1 LLLQRPNSAGRDAA
15 TIASIHTGDENS
27 GSCLSVFETVE
38 IFSKRIVPSRS
49 IFEMTLE
56 KAVREPVSTPIAVE
70 KLLGEEIRR
79 ADRERLIVLL
89 LNSKYCLV
97 KKEIST

>member
-1 LLLQRPNSAGRDAA
+1 M
-15 TIASIHTGDENS
+15 I
-27 GSCLSVFETVE
+27 
-38 IFSKRIVPSRS
+38 
-49 IFEMTLE
+49 LE

-70 KLLGEEIRR
+70 KLLGEGIRR

-97 KKEIST
+97 KKETVSIGSLNDALPHTGEVSLSVSPSTIDRIISASKKRGMI

>member
-1 LLLQRPNSAGRDAA
+1 MPHLSRQFTRAMKIQDLVFLSLRPLRSFLNASFRRARFRNDIGKSGQR
-15 TIASIHTGDENS
+15 
-27 GSCLSVFETVE
+27 
-38 IFSKRIVPSRS
+38 
-49 IFEMTLE
+49 
-56 KAVREPVSTPIAVE
+56 TPIAVE

>member
-1 LLLQRPNSAGRDAA
+1 
-15 TIASIHTGDENS
+15 
-27 GSCLSVFETVE
+27 
-38 IFSKRIVPSRS
+38 
-49 IFEMTLE
+49 MTLE